1 VGQKYFFQSF
11 FFLYSWAISFFG
23 EIIYFSALDLKPAS
37 LNLRP
42 ALWCG
47 VVQVQWRGVVPNRCG

>member
-1 VGQKYFFQSF
+1 VWANNVFFKLF
-11 FFLYSWAISFFG
+11 FFVPGPFQGGHFFG

-42 ALWCG
+42 ALVG
-47 VVQVQWRGVVPNRCG
+47 LYDLRVLHGKVE